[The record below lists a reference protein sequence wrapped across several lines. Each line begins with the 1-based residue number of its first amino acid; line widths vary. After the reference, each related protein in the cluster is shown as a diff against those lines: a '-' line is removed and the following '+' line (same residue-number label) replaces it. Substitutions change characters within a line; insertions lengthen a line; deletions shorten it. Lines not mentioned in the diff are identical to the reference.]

1 VSRIRLQLDE
11 DCQSWSL
18 ASALR
23 QHGIDTQTS
32 NDSALSGV
40 DDSAQLIAARKSSRV
55 FVTNNIRDFVPL
67 HKTWRENQQNH
78 SGIIVFH
85 QQEFS
90 TGEIVRRIIR
100 LSRTLSAEEK
110 RDRLEWLSS
119 WGAG

>member
-1 VSRIRLQLDE
+1 MSPVRLQLDE
-11 DCQSWSL
+11 GCQSWAL
-18 ASALR
+18 GSALR

-32 NDSALSGV
+32 DHSALSGV
-40 DDSAQLIAARKSSRV
+40 DDSAQLISATKSSRV

-67 HKTWRENQQNH
+67 HKTWRENSQNH
-78 SGIIVFH
+78 SGIIVLH

-90 TGEIVRRIIR
+90 TGEIVRRITR
-100 LSRTLSAEEK
+100 LSRTLSAEEM